1 MSFASKFKVVTLQR
15 QNVTFFGFRD
25 PEDQEIRIVLPPSA
39 EGMGLNPAFFRN
51 LLLRPGMEDVKELV
65 TYETFHPS
73 QFDLTHQDD
82 ASNQP
87 RKRGDRSQKYACLP
101 VTEVEVIL
109 NRINLNKIRDT
120 FTRENLAV
128 FQKCVNSLIR
138 KFYNEGGAVNEEATP
153 EQKKTLRE
161 KLKETQDENAEL
173 REENSDLRSDVK
185 DLVNMMR
192 KQSRRLEEQST
203 AINGLVSTVS
213 ILQKD
218 VSELK
223 TNLKKET
230 QNRTAAVARENK
242 ERKGRWKAEHI
253 NRAYEKHMTS
263 GGFRFSS
270 VKKKAI
276 KEFEENFD
284 ANW

>member
-39 EGMGLNPAFFRN
+39 EGIGLQSNYFRT
-51 LLLRPGMEDVKELV
+51 LLCRPGMEDVKELV
-65 TYETFHPS
+65 TYETFHPN
-73 QFDLTHQDD
+73 QFEFDALQDEAHQTTS
-82 ASNQP
+82 AKSGRGGVRP
-87 RKRGDRSQKYACLP
+87 RDYACLP

-109 NRINLNKIRDT
+109 NRINVNKIRDT
-120 FTRENLAV
+120 STRENLAV

-138 KFYNEGGAVNEEATP
+138 KFYNEGGAVNEEATS

-161 KLKETQDENAEL
+161 KLKETQEENAEL

-185 DLVNMMR
+185 DLVSMMR
-192 KQSRRLEEQST
+192 KQST